1 MRHALGAVVVLA
13 LLPGGLAAQTAE
25 IGAEDVAAIERLL
38 NEFAEN
44 YNSGDYINASA
55 AFTAQVESECGGAT
69 DLAFALSR
77 NHEIER
83 IDYYF
88 SDVEPW
94 GDGSLKADV
103 TVTERWDGDEMEQ
116 ELGLQFTRE
125 GGQWKLAGMFP
136 IGASAYC
143 D

>member
-1 MRHALGAVVVLA
+1 MRYALGAVVVLV
-13 LLPGGLAAQTAE
+13 LLPAGLAAQTAE
-25 IGAEDVAAIERLL
+25 ITEEDVTAIERLL
-38 NEFAEN
+38 NEFSRN
-44 YNSGDYINASA
+44 YNSGNYINASA

-77 NHEIER
+77 THKIER

-116 ELGLQFTRE
+116 ALGLEFARQA
-125 GGQWKLAGMFP
+125 GQWKLADIFP
-136 IGASAYC
+136 IGAGPYC